1 MGSFERARSRCAA
14 VAALLAVV
22 VAAGAFASIA
32 RADGDPASD
41 VLVSQTVFLPSDAR
55 VSAQQQAQLVGLLQS
70 STQAGFPVRVAVI
83 SSDYDLGSVTALWR
97 KPRAYARF
105 LGIELSLVHRQPLLV
120 VMPNGFGFN
129 WPGHSTTSAY
139 RLLSRIPIGSGD
151 AGVLAATRA
160 AVRTLAA
167 ANGSEIGPANGSN
180 ISSASRATASAPGHR
195 SGNDRVAIIAAAL
208 AALVVALAVGL
219 VLRRRRRA
227 RPAAQSQPASR
238 SFPAAPSEPAIGG
251 RRAFPVGRR
260 WAVPGLAVLCCAA
273 TGAPILAVSLLRHGP
288 TAPTTSKTHLSAVAT
303 PYTWREDQRRAPG
316 FQLKDQNGRPVSLA
330 AYRGRPVI
338 VTFIDP
344 LCRNLCPLAAHVLNQ
359 VDRDL
364 PVAKRPVILAV
375 SVDIYADS
383 RADLLRDYRRWD
395 LVPQWHWAVGK
406 PRQLEAVWR
415 RYRVGVSVKTKR
427 IAGTTVHYVTHDEA
441 AFIVDRA
448 GYVRA
453 LYGWPY
459 YPQNVEAALKRLSRS

>member
-1 MGSFERARSRCAA
+1 MASSKSALPRRVAI
-14 VAALLAVV
+14 AALLAVLV
-22 VAAGAFASIA
+22 TAGAFASIA

-41 VLVSQTVFLPSDAR
+41 VLVSQTVFLPSDAG
-55 VSAQQQAQLVGLLQS
+55 VSAQQQAQLVRLLRAS
-70 STQAGFPVRVAVI
+70 AHAGFPVRVAVI
-83 SSDYDLGSVTALWR
+83 SSGYDLGSVTALWR

-129 WPGHSTTSAY
+129 WPGHSTASAY
-139 RLLSRIPIGSGD
+139 RVLSRVPIGSGA
-151 AGVLAATRA
+151 AGLLAATRA
-160 AVRTLAA
+160 AVGTLAA
-167 ANGSEIGPANGSN
+167 ANGSEIGPATGSN
-180 ISSASRATASAPGHR
+180 ISPPSRATARAPGHR
-195 SGNDRVAIIAAAL
+195 SGNDGTAIIAAAL
-208 AALVVALAVGL
+208 AALVVVLAVGL
-219 VLRRRRRA
+219 VLRRRRRG

-238 SFPAAPSEPAIGG
+238 SFPAAPSEPAISG

-273 TGAPILAVSLLRHGP
+273 TGAPILAVSLLRH
-288 TAPTTSKTHLSAVAT
+288 APTTSKTHLSAVAT
-303 PYTWREDQRRAPG
+303 PYTWREGQRRAPG
-316 FQLKDQNGRPVSLA
+316 FRLKDQNGQSVSLA

-364 PVAKRPVILAV
+364 PAAQRPVILAV

-383 RADLLRDYRRWD
+383 RADLLQDYRRWD

-406 PRQLEAVWR
+406 PRELEAVWR
-415 RYRVGVSVKTKR
+415 RYHVGVSVKTKR
-427 IAGTTVHYVTHDEA
+427 IAGTTVHYVTHDEV

-459 YPQNVEAALKRLSRS
+459 YAQNVEAALKRLSRS

>member
-1 MGSFERARSRCAA
+1 MGSFDSASSRRVAI
-14 VAALLAVV
+14 AALLAVV

-41 VLVSQTVFLPSDAR
+41 VLVSRTVFLPSDAS
-55 VSAQQQAQLVGLLQS
+55 VSAQQQSQLVGLLHAS
-70 STQAGFPVRVAVI
+70 AHAGFPVRVAVI
-83 SSDYDLGSVTALWR
+83 SSGYDLGSVTALWR

-105 LGIELSLVHRQPLLV
+105 LGIELSLVHKQPLLV

-129 WPGHSTTSAY
+129 WPGHSTASAY
-139 RLLSRIPIGSGD
+139 RLLSRISTGSGG
-151 AGVLAATRA
+151 AGVLVATRG

-167 ANGSEIGPANGSN
+167 ANASTIGPADGSN
-180 ISSASRATASAPGHR
+180 TTPASRATANAPGHR
-195 SGNDRVAIIAAAL
+195 SDNDAIAISAAAL
-208 AALVVALAVGL
+208 AALVVALALGL
-219 VLRRRRRA
+219 VLRRRHARRA
-227 RPAAQSQPASR
+227 TQ
-238 SFPAAPSEPAIGG
+238 SEPAISG
-251 RRAFPVGRR
+251 RRSFPGGRR

-273 TGAPILAVSLLRHGP
+273 TGAPILIVSHLRHN
-288 TAPTTSKTHLSAVAT
+288 PTTSKGHLSALAT
-303 PYTWREDQRRAPG
+303 PYIWREGQRPAPG
-316 FQLKDQNGRPVSLA
+316 FRLKGQNGQPVSLA

-364 PVAKRPVILAV
+364 PVAQRPVILAV

-383 RADLLRDYRRWD
+383 RADLLEDYRRWD
-395 LVPQWHWAVGK
+395 LVPQWHWAVGN

-415 RYRVGVSVKTKR
+415 RYRVGVSAKTKR
-427 IAGTTVHYVTHDEA
+427 IAGTTVHYITHDEV
-441 AFIVDRA
+441 AFIVDPA

>member
-1 MGSFERARSRCAA
+1 MASSKSALPRR
-14 VAALLAVV
+14 VVIAALLAVLV
-22 VAAGAFASIA
+22 TAGAFASIA

-41 VLVSQTVFLPSDAR
+41 VLVSQTVFLPSDAG
-55 VSAQQQAQLVGLLQS
+55 VSAQQQAQLVRLLRAS
-70 STQAGFPVRVAVI
+70 AHAGFPVRVAVI
-83 SSDYDLGSVTALWR
+83 SSGYDLGSVTALWR

-120 VMPNGFGFN
+120 VMPDGFGFN
-129 WPGHSTTSAY
+129 WPGHSTASAY
-139 RLLSRIPIGSGD
+139 RLLSRISIGTGG
-151 AGVLAATRA
+151 AGVLVATRA

-167 ANGSEIGPANGSN
+167 ANSSTIGPADGSN
-180 ISSASRATASAPGHR
+180 TTLASRATANAPGHR
-195 SGNDRVAIIAAAL
+195 SGNDAIAISAAAL

-219 VLRRRRRA
+219 VLRRRRA
-227 RPAAQSQPASR
+227 RPAAHSQPASR
-238 SFPAAPSEPAIGG
+238 SLPAAPSEPAISG
-251 RRAFPVGRR
+251 RRSFPGGRR

-273 TGAPILAVSLLRHGP
+273 AGAPILVVSLLRHN
-288 TAPTTSKTHLSAVAT
+288 PTTSRSHLSALAT
-303 PYTWREDQRRAPG
+303 PYTWREGRRRAPG
-316 FQLKDQNGRPVSLA
+316 FRLKGQNGRPVSLA

-364 PVAKRPVILAV
+364 PVAQRPVILAV

-383 RADLLRDYRRWD
+383 RADLLEDYRRWD
-395 LVPQWHWAVGK
+395 LVPQWHWAVGA

-427 IAGTTVHYVTHDEA
+427 IAGTTVHYVTHDEV

-459 YPQNVEAALKRLSRS
+459 YAQNVEAALKRLSRS